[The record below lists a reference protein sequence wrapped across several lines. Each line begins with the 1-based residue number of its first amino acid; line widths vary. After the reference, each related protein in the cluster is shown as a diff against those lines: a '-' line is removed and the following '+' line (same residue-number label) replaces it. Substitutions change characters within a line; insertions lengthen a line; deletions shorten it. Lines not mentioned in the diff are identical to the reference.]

1 MPNRKPRYVISLQ
14 PTQGIS
20 PPLTFS
26 VTGGK
31 AEKILNLL
39 QTDIDKHKD
48 RTKPIS
54 ATLEPFFN
62 EQDLKK

>member
-14 PTQGIS
+14 TTQGIS

-31 AEKILNLL
+31 AEKILDLL
-39 QTDIDKHKD
+39 RPDIEKHKD
-48 RTKPIS
+48 RTKPTS
-54 ATLEPFFN
+54 ATLEPFFKEEN
-62 EQDLKK
+62 